1 LKLDSLSGVYPI
13 GTDIHTNKKWHILAC
28 GKKDGK
34 SVQIVISI
42 DASGSIKVV
51 DAVAC
56 LNELEISNAVSN
68 N

>member
-13 GTDIHTNKKWHILAC
+13 GTDIQNNKKWHILAC

-34 SVQIVISI
+34 GVQIVISV
-42 DASGSIKVV
+42 DASGSIKAV
-51 DAVAC
+51 DSIAC
-56 LNELEISNAVSN
+56 LNDLEISKAVSN